1 MAPAGLTLM
10 LPLFSPQEVA
20 VGVAKAVIP
29 EEAATETTVAE
40 EQPPEV
46 TVTE

>member
-1 MAPAGLTLM
+1 M
-10 LPLFSPQEVA
+10 LPLSRPQEVA
-20 VGVAKAVIP
+20 VGVAIAVMP
-29 EEAATETTVAE
+29 EDAATETAVAE